1 MPATRAVLAAVL
13 AVLLAGVLLPGGC
26 GWVEW
31 PPPAAK
37 PSAVNPPA
45 RPTSAS
51 RGPESDRL
59 FVGATQVTVGKGDS
73 VYGLARR
80 HRVSMRAII
89 DANRLRP
96 PYLLRPGQRLALP
109 RARTHVVKGGETLYG
124 ISRVYGVDTYALAR
138 ANGLGPPYT
147 IRVGQG
153 LRVPGAAA
161 PVESA
166 RRTPSSAGRPPAG
179 RPPAVSRKSARPAP
193 VAEPPRRTGQG
204 FIWPVR
210 GKLLSTFG
218 PKAKGLH
225 NDGINIAAPRGTPVR
240 AVEGGVV
247 AYAGNELRGFGNLLL
262 IKHDGG
268 WITAYA
274 HNETLAVKPGD
285 RVKRGQV
292 IARVGST
299 GSVSTPQ
306 LHFELRR
313 GKRAIDPERHL
324 VAGRV

>member
-1 MPATRAVLAAVL
+1 MPATRAVLA
-13 AVLLAGVLLPGGC
+13 VLLGGVLLPGGC

-37 PSAVNPPA
+37 RSAVSPPP
-45 RPTSAS
+45 RPASAS
-51 RGPESDRL
+51 SGPQSDRL
-59 FVGATQVTVGKGDS
+59 FVGATRVTVGKGDS
-73 VYGLARR
+73 VYALARR
-80 HRVSMRAII
+80 HRVSTRAII

-96 PYLLRPGQRLALP
+96 PYLLRPGQRLDLP

-138 ANGLGPPYT
+138 TNRLGPPYT
-147 IRVGQG
+147 IRVGQR
-153 LRVPGAAA
+153 LLVPGVAMPVQTA
-161 PVESA
+161 P
-166 RRTPSSAGRPPAG
+166 RTPSSARPPPA
-179 RPPAVSRKSARPAP
+179 RPPPKVFRKSARPAAVP
-193 VAEPPRRTGQG
+193 EPPRRTGKG

-210 GKLLSTFG
+210 GRLVSTFG
-218 PKAKGLH
+218 PKTKGLH

-240 AVEGGVV
+240 AVERGVV

-285 RVKRGQV
+285 RVDRGQV

-313 GKRAIDPERHL
+313 GKRAINPERHL